1 MAIHLILFGSLKMVK
16 FDRFILQEKDFQNA
30 SNHGVQKKKEKKFPY
45 KSSYL
50 EKNPD
55 VHFWRM

>member
-1 MAIHLILFGSLKMVK
+1 MVK

-30 SNHGVQKKKEKKFPY
+30 SNHGVQKKKDKKFPY

-50 EKNPD
+50 EKNPYVYTFLED
-55 VHFWRM
+55 VIIEIKMGKT